1 MKFTVEREKFLKALQ
16 RVNNIVS
23 TRSMLPILSNVLISA
38 EGSQLKLTATDLEI
52 RIDTAVDAVVTEPGV
67 TTLPAKKLLA
77 LTGCFAGKEVEI
89 TVNENHHVIPV

>member
-52 RIDTAVDAVVTEPGV
+52 RIDTAVDAVVAE
-67 TTLPAKKLLA
+67 
-77 LTGCFAGKEVEI
+77 
-89 TVNENHHVIPV
+89 